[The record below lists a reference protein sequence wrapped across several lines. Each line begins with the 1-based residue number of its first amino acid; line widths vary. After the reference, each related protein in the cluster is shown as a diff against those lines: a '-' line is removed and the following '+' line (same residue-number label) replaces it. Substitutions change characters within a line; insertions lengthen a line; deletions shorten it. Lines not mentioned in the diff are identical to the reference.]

1 MYLKKLRMFNS
12 TLYTKYQNV
21 CNKYLQTFCKKH
33 NFDYTDTHWI
43 SDRVG
48 TIVMIG
54 DYFVSMDTIV
64 IDIEQN
70 VPEHVF
76 LQYYNWVIEN
86 EKNINYDLWLR
97 YNTGETPISNSKIE
111 EAIHH
116 FTQAIEDFDIDD
128 FENYIEN
135 KNK

>member
-1 MYLKKLRMFNS
+1 
-12 TLYTKYQNV
+12 
-21 CNKYLQTFCKKH
+21 
-33 NFDYTDTHWI
+33 
-43 SDRVG
+43 
-48 TIVMIG
+48 MIG

-111 EAIHH
+111 EAMHH